1 MTILAAMDIRRAE
14 WQDLR
19 AIEEIVEAA
28 YARYIERMGRR
39 PGPMEVDYGEA
50 LARADLFVGVAEG
63 KVVGLSVL
71 ASQSDHLLIENVAVS
86 PSHQGRGLGGAL
98 LAHAEGWARRLGHR
112 QLRLYTHESMVENIA
127 LYERLGYR
135 EQRRAP
141 RHGAPLVF
149 MAKQI

>member
-1 MTILAAMDIRRAE
+1 MTSTAAIDIRPAE

-28 YARYIERMGRR
+28 YAKYVERMGTR

-50 LARADLFVGVAEG
+50 LARADVFVAVVDGA
-63 KVVGLSVL
+63 VVGLSVL

-86 PSHQGRGLGGAL
+86 PSHQGRGFGGAL
-98 LAHAEGWARRLGHR
+98 LAHAEEWARRLGYR

-127 LYERLGYR
+127 LYEGRGYR
-135 EQRRAP
+135 ERR
-141 RHGAPLVF
+141 RREKNGFTLVF
-149 MAKQI
+149 MAKHV

>member
-1 MTILAAMDIRRAE
+1 MTSLAAMDIRPAE
-14 WQDLR
+14 WHDLR

-28 YARYIERMGRR
+28 YAKYVKRIGGR

-50 LARADLFVGVAEG
+50 LARADLFVAVVDGT
-63 KVVGLSVL
+63 VVGLSVL

-86 PSHQGRGLGGAL
+86 PNHQGRGFGGAL

-112 QLRLYTHESMVENIA
+112 RLRLYTHESMVENIA
-127 LYERLGYR
+127 LYEGRGYL
-135 EQRRAP
+135 EERRGP
-141 RHGAPLVF
+141 RHGATLVF